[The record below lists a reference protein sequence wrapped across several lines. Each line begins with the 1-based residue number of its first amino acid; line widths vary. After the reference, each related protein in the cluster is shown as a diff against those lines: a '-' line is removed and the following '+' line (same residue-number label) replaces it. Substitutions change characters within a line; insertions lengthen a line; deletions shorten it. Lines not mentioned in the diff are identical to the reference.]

1 MKKRVFLI
9 FVSYIWLKVLLGLVI
24 HPYKSVQEVTRHH
37 VLFPVVLSP
46 VYGLIILFI
55 IGRVGSFLF
64 DVYGFKRELMALVLS
79 SALIS
84 ILLWQL
90 LLLYLLINFL
100 FVFKNRSS
108 KF

>member
-9 FVSYIWLKVLLGLVI
+9 FVTYIWLKVLLGLVI

-37 VLFPVVLSP
+37 ILFPVVLSP
-46 VYGLIILFI
+46 FYGLLGLFI
-55 IGRVGSFLF
+55 IGGIGSFLF
-64 DVYGFKRELMALVLS
+64 DVHGLKRELMALISS

-90 LLLYLLINFL
+90 LLLYLLVNFL
-100 FVFKNRSS
+100 FAFKNRS
-108 KF
+108 